1 MLQDHPI
8 PQLLGWDKIVI
19 SSFGSGRPFWSLAV
33 EWWIYVGV
41 ACCCFCYYDMKHHG
55 IGVGKVIICG
65 ICSFVSIYNLVGG
78 RGNGLTF
85 IWILGAVAYKAT
97 KKIKVGNKQILRLS
111 AALLGGIIIYGTRV
125 KEEYDILF
133 SSMIVVLLYII
144 LAWGEGEQA
153 SKCKNSKLLKNI
165 SGYTYSLY
173 LVHYGILKMMV
184 NLQWEV
190 PLGRRLILGVVLSNV
205 IAIFFAYLV
214 EK

>member
-1 MLQDHPI
+1 
-8 PQLLGWDKIVI
+8 
-19 SSFGSGRPFWSLAV
+19 
-33 EWWIYVGV
+33 
-41 ACCCFCYYDMKHHG
+41 
-55 IGVGKVIICG
+55 
-65 ICSFVSIYNLVGG
+65 
-78 RGNGLTF
+78 
-85 IWILGAVAYKAT
+85 
-97 KKIKVGNKQILRLS
+97 
-111 AALLGGIIIYGTRV
+111 
-125 KEEYDILF
+125 
-133 SSMIVVLLYII
+133 MIVVLLYII